1 MISLL
6 FFIPKC
12 IERGSCSI
20 CLANYRKFRTML
32 YAHFK
37 LNIVWS
43 GRGLAVQGGE
53 EADGAGGVQLGA
65 LSTVELRGVEP
76 GN

>member
-1 MISLL
+1 
-6 FFIPKC
+6 
-12 IERGSCSI
+12 
-20 CLANYRKFRTML
+20 ML
-32 YAHFK
+32 YAHLK